1 LFSGAPRARPL
12 RATPREARRY
22 AVEFQPRATQDE
34 QAIAARNQQVVQ
46 AAQAYFR
53 RTVSGA
59 AIWDISSHLL
69 ATGQY
74 HHPVPPDLLE
84 QIWTRELWEPELNKR
99 PVRGGWI
106 YVGGKTL
113 SR

>member
-1 LFSGAPRARPL
+1 M
-12 RATPREARRY
+12 
-22 AVEFQPRATQDE
+22 
-34 QAIAARNQQVVQ
+34 VQ

-74 HHPVPPDLLE
+74 YHPVPPDPLE